1 MMSTQLQTAP
11 YIVDSPQKVYSLQ
24 KVAEKTLKAAAA
36 FWFVVVVLGQLVFAF
51 TVASF
56 YGLSAVR
63 GHWQQWNKTMTHGY
77 APEHPV
83 GNLVVSIH
91 LASAVIILLSGAMQL
106 IPQIRR
112 HAPRFHRWNGR
123 VYMVTAFTVSL
134 AGLYMIW
141 FRGTVGD
148 ISQHLGQSL
157 DAVLIMVCAVVA
169 LRYALVRDFKS
180 HRRWALRLFMVVSAS
195 LFIRA
200 GIFFS
205 FLVNNGP
212 FGFNAATFSGPFLTF
227 MSFGQYLVPLA
238 VLEIYLRIQG
248 RAGAAGR
255 FAMAAGLLVLT
266 VMLGAGIV
274 AVTMAAFLPN
284 IRRAYDTRTSIAETL
299 SETLAANGI
308 DRAAEQYHELK
319 AVAPTN
325 YNLDEDELNALGY
338 QLVQAHKLPQAIRI
352 FQLNVEAYPNS
363 GNTYD
368 SLAEA
373 YMDDGDKSQ
382 AIANYQRSLQLN
394 PKNSNAVKMLQKLGV
409 P

>member
-1 MMSTQLQTAP
+1 MSTQLQTAP
-11 YIVDSPQKVYSLQ
+11 YIVDSPQKTDSARKL
-24 KVAEKTLKAAAA
+24 ADKTLQAAAA
-36 FWFVVVVLGQLVFAF
+36 FWFVVCVLGQLVFAF

-56 YGLSAVR
+56 YGLTAAR
-63 GHWQQWNKTMTHGY
+63 GHWQQWNKTMSHGY
-77 APEHPV
+77 APDHPM

-91 LASAVIILLSGAMQL
+91 LASAVVILLSGAMQL

-123 VYMVTAFTVSL
+123 VYMLTAFTVSL
-134 AGLYMIW
+134 AGLYMMW

-148 ISQHLGQSL
+148 LSQHLGQSL

-169 LRYALVRDFKS
+169 LRYALIRDFKA

-205 FLVNNGP
+205 FLVNQGP

-238 VLEIYLRIQG
+238 VLEIYLRTQD

-255 FAMAAGLLVLT
+255 FVMAAGLFVLT

-274 AVTMAAFLPN
+274 AVTMAGFLPN
-284 IRRAYDTRTSIAETL
+284 IKRAYDGRTSIAETL
-299 SETLAANGI
+299 SATIAASGI
-308 DRAAEQYHELK
+308 DQAAKQYHELK
-319 AVAPTN
+319 AAPTN
-325 YNLDEDELNALGY
+325 TYNLDEDELNALGY
-338 QLVQAHKLPQAIRI
+338 QLIQAHKLPQAIRI
-352 FQLNVEAYPNS
+352 FQLNIEAYPRS

-373 YMDDGDKSQ
+373 YMDEGNKSL

-394 PKNSNAVKMLQKLGV
+394 PKNSNAAKMLQKLGV